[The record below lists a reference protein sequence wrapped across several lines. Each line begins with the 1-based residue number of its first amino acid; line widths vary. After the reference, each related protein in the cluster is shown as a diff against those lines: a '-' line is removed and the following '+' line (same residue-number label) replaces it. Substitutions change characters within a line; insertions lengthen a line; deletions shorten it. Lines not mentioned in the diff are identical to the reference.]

1 MINVDYSTVI
11 YYSIAHMFEKLQE
24 RLESTF
30 KKLRGFGKLT
40 EDNIKDS
47 LREVRVALLEADV
60 NYKVAKDFL
69 EKVKEKA
76 LGGEV
81 LTSITPSQLFIKIVH
96 DEMCELLGKENKPL
110 NTSGSPPVVI
120 MLAGLQGSGKTTTAG
135 KLAIFLRKKGR
146 KPLLVPSDV
155 YRPAAIDQ
163 LMKIGAQIGVSTFN
177 SKDMKDPIR
186 ICSEAKA
193 YAMKNGLDTMI
204 VDTAGRLHIN
214 EEMIDELTKQK
225 KLLNPRET
233 LLILDAMTGQDA
245 VNIARTFNER
255 LDIDGVV
262 LTKLDGDARG
272 GAAISIK
279 AATGKPIK
287 FIGIGEKLDA
297 LEPFFPERLVSRILG
312 MGDIV
317 SLVEK
322 AQEVFDE
329 KQAQAFEKKLRKDE
343 FTLEDFKEQIK
354 QMKKLGS
361 IESIISMFPGFNKMK
376 GAINFS
382 EAEKDIKRTEA
393 IINSMTIK
401 ERIYPN
407 LIDGSRRIRIS
418 KGSGTKVQ
426 DVNDL
431 LRKYAE
437 TKKMIKKLAKG
448 GTKGFPK
455 QLLMR

>member
-1 MINVDYSTVI
+1 
-11 YYSIAHMFEKLQE
+11 MFEKLQE

-30 KKLRGFGKLT
+30 KKLRGYGKLT
-40 EDNIKDS
+40 DDNIKDS

-76 LGGEV
+76 IGGGV
-81 LTSITPSQLFIKIVH
+81 LTSITPGQLFIKIVH

-110 NTSGSPPVVI
+110 DTSGSPPVAI
-120 MLAGLQGSGKTTTAG
+120 MLTGLQGSGKTTTAG

-163 LMKIGAQIGVSTFN
+163 LMKIGAQIGVSTFD
-177 SKDMKDPIR
+177 SKNMKDPLQ
-186 ICSEAKA
+186 ICSGAKA
-193 YAMKNGLDTMI
+193 YAMKNGFDTMI

-214 EEMIDELTKQK
+214 DEMMEELINQK

-233 LLILDAMTGQDA
+233 LLVLDAMTGQDA
-245 VNIARTFNER
+245 VNIARAFNEK
-255 LDIDGVV
+255 LDVDGVI

-329 KQAQAFEKKLRKDE
+329 KQARTFEKKLRK
-343 FTLEDFKEQIK
+343 
-354 QMKKLGS
+354 
-361 IESIISMFPGFNKMK
+361 
-376 GAINFS
+376 
-382 EAEKDIKRTEA
+382 
-393 IINSMTIK
+393 
-401 ERIYPN
+401 
-407 LIDGSRRIRIS
+407 
-418 KGSGTKVQ
+418 
-426 DVNDL
+426 
-431 LRKYAE
+431 
-437 TKKMIKKLAKG
+437 
-448 GTKGFPK
+448 
-455 QLLMR
+455 